1 MVTMSPASAASY
13 AAGAVHLDRLQ
24 FRIDH
29 PVFLHVEALVQLAF
43 RDFIVCAR
51 VYQVSTT
58 VSLLCHETIHL
69 ATDSGSS
76 AKPSLTP

>member
-29 PVFLHVEALVQLAF
+29 PIFLHVEALVQLAF

-58 VSLLCHETIHL
+58 VPSCATKRYTWRQILAAQQSL
-69 ATDSGSS
+69 
-76 AKPSLTP
+76 P